1 MHIVRLAKRATGRT
15 LRPRLAGGLVD
26 VDVDVAAAV
35 VAIVAA
41 MRHFG
46 HELVGIASVSCWATF
61 TLLLLP
67 NLPLIRMLGTGQFLS
82 NPLVTPLHVIF
93 NQISN
98 DVCILIKICNF
109 IYLFSPKTW
118 KALKLR
124 TDSWEF
130 ETMGTL
136 LNIEITF
143 RLESSASGMG

>member
-1 MHIVRLAKRATGRT
+1 MYIVRLAKRATGRT
-15 LRPRLAGGLVD
+15 LRPRLAGGL

-82 NPLVTPLHVIF
+82 NPLVIPARDF
-93 NQISN
+93 
-98 DVCILIKICNF
+98 
-109 IYLFSPKTW
+109 
-118 KALKLR
+118 
-124 TDSWEF
+124 
-130 ETMGTL
+130 
-136 LNIEITF
+136 
-143 RLESSASGMG
+143 